1 MFSKKY
7 TVTLLNSKWEIVKS
21 NVKLISIPKKDEYV
35 FMDNKYYDVL
45 NVIHTIEKEHKILII
60 VEETKLKLDVNLGVK
75 NQQ

>member
-35 FMDNKYYDVL
+35 FLDNKYYDVL
-45 NVIHTIEKEHKILII
+45 NVIHTIGKEHKILII
-60 VEETKLKLDVNLGVK
+60 IEETKLKLDVNLGL
-75 NQQ
+75 NN

>member
-21 NVKLISIPKKDEYV
+21 NVKLILIPKKDEYI

-45 NVIHTIEKEHKILII
+45 NVIHTIGKEHKILII
-60 VEETKLKLDVNLGVK
+60 VGETKLKLDVNLGI
-75 NQQ
+75 NN

>member
-7 TVTLLNSKWEIVKS
+7 TVTLLNSKWEVVKS

>member
-21 NVKLISIPKKDEYV
+21 NVKLILIPKKDEYV

-45 NVIHTIEKEHKILII
+45 NVIHTIGKEHKILII
-60 VEETKLKLDVNLGVK
+60 VGETKLKLDVNLGI
-75 NQQ
+75 NN

>member
-21 NVKLISIPKKDEYV
+21 NIKLISIPKKEEYI

-45 NVIHTIEKEHKILII
+45 NVVHTIEKEHKILII
-60 VEETKLKLDVNLGVK
+60 VGETKLKLDVNLGI
-75 NQQ
+75 NN

>member
-21 NVKLISIPKKDEYV
+21 NVKLISTPKKDEYV

-45 NVIHTIEKEHKILII
+45 NVIHTIEKKHKILII

>member
-7 TVTLLNSKWEIVKS
+7 TITLLNSKWEIVKP
-21 NVKLISIPKKDEYV
+21 NIKLISIPKKDEYI

-60 VEETKLKLDVNLGVK
+60 VEETKIKLDVNLGL
-75 NQQ
+75 NN